1 MAVIV
6 NNESSTQG
14 DPTEEAIRQALSGMD
29 LANVQDST
37 QASRYAVSSV
47 DQGNVPTLVGAQIGG
62 NTGTQGGQNL
72 TVVGRDSV
80 QVVTTANL
88 VTVSLIN
95 DQGGTS
101 PGNTY
106 YYGTGPTGTKGFWTV
121 PVTSVFGRT
130 GSVVPAANDYAIGQ
144 LSLGTNVWVQC
155 SATQNFVSG
164 VGQIRAYD
172 TIITDSLSEWNTV
185 TYSFTAKN
193 SGYYI
198 VIANSYVPSNLSSPE
213 NVLVEVIVNSAA
225 VSRIYQGTMPVAAGL
240 AVASYGMTLLQL
252 NAGDV
257 LKFDLTLTGQNTT
270 VGNFARIDFAK
281 IFRIA

>member
-29 LANVQDST
+29 LASVQDST

-106 YYGTGPTGTKGFWTV
+106 YYGTGPTGTKGFWTAAHL
-121 PVTSVFGRT
+121 PDTRQLSRATPT
-130 GSVVPAANDYAIGQ
+130 GSSV
-144 LSLGTNVWVQC
+144 
-155 SATQNFVSG
+155 
-164 VGQIRAYD
+164 
-172 TIITDSLSEWNTV
+172 
-185 TYSFTAKN
+185 
-193 SGYYI
+193 
-198 VIANSYVPSNLSSPE
+198 
-213 NVLVEVIVNSAA
+213 
-225 VSRIYQGTMPVAAGL
+225 
-240 AVASYGMTLLQL
+240 
-252 NAGDV
+252 
-257 LKFDLTLTGQNTT
+257 
-270 VGNFARIDFAK
+270 
-281 IFRIA
+281 